1 MGWGAAF
8 TLRQQMCS
16 TCPLWVRYGLDTEAK
31 RVSAVNKRTGQL
43 LCTRHRS
50 KRFAH

>member
-1 MGWGAAF
+1 MGWGGAAF
-8 TLRQQMCS
+8 TLGQQMRS
-16 TCPLWVRYGLDTEAK
+16 TCPLWVRYGLEAE
-31 RVSAVNKRTGQL
+31 RVSTVNKRIRHL